1 MLESGSWR
9 DLAQAVSVAEELRC
23 GPESRIGRGRTWP
36 APTGTVRI
44 KSFEIYCY
52 NPDSGENSRLDN
64 FEVDL
69 DDCGPMLLDTLFW
82 TKNKVDS
89 TLTFRRSCR
98 EGICGSCAM
107 TIDGTNWIACMRF
120 ISDLATPPLS
130 IRYHPGSVIA
140 PPSVRCVSMIV
151 RRALPSVSRN
161 VRRNGPSIAR
171 LGIHHCAPL
180 QLGARSNLG

>member
-69 DDCGPMLLDTLFW
+69 DDCGPMLLGALFW
-82 TKNKVDS
+82 TKDKVDS

-98 EGICGSCAM
+98 EGICGLCAM
-107 TIDGTNWIACMRF
+107 TIDGTNWITCMRF
-120 ISDLATPPLS
+120 ISDLATPAMTYPLANM
-130 IRYHPGSVIA
+130 PVIKDLVPEATHLFAQHAMIEPRLKSKTPA
-140 PPSVRCVSMIV
+140 PERERLQSPEERSK
-151 RRALPSVSRN
+151 LE
-161 VRRNGPSIAR
+161 GHR
-171 LGIHHCAPL
+171 LG
-180 QLGARSNLG
+180 